1 MQQCRVHSGQWF
13 TMANISIRNAT
24 QVGDAVGAASAKD
37 ACVAVLVA
45 DAVIEKAL
53 KAESE
58 ARPSTGRARER
69 KPIAF

>member
-1 MQQCRVHSGQWF
+1 
-13 TMANISIRNAT
+13 MANISIRNAT
-24 QVGDAVGAASAKD
+24 QVGDAVGAATAKD